1 MELFGGRG
9 HLIIG
14 GEYEDADGIDSCV
27 LTRDWCRDLPGIVTN
42 PDNRI
47 NGQPR
52 NIITNN
58 VVLGNMTSA
67 GMITGVSNSAN
78 TALNAAGFA
87 GEPGVRHAVRCR
99 AAIRF
104 RSRTDC
110 RVNQQ
115 FQTGGDGFSRY
126 ETTNPRTPVERGS
139 LFTHLSFDIGDTTS
153 SVLRDVVRH
162 GRCA

>member
-1 MELFGGRG
+1 MELFDGRG

-42 PDNRI
+42 ADNRV

-78 TALNAAGFA
+78 TALNAAGFCGQPRLRHELDA
-87 GEPGVRHAVRCR
+87 GGNPIPFTYGLP
-99 AAIRF
+99 
-104 RSRTDC
+104 
-110 RVNQQ
+110 VNQG

-139 LFTHLSFDIGDTTS
+139 LFARLGYDIGDTTTP
-153 SVLRDVVRH
+153 VLRDVVRR